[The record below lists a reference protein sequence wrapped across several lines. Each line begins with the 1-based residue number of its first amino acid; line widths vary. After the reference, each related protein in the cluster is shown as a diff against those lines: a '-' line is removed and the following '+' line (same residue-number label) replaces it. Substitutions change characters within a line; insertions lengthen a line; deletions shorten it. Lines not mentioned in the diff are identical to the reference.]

1 MFMEL
6 KGIDVSH
13 WQGNIDWG
21 LVKQNVD
28 FAIIKAGGSDDG
40 FYTDSTFESNYAGAK
55 AVGLPIGAYYF
66 VGKDFVSSADG
77 LADADRFIE
86 ILKGKSF
93 EYPVYLDIETTNP
106 KDKEGVTD
114 AAISFCRQM
123 EKAGYFVGIYGSDIG
138 TFRNRLDNER
148 LDNWTKWV
156 ANYSHEPV
164 YVTDYHIWQHSSQGN
179 IAGIQANVDLNYCNV
194 DYASIIKSGGFNG
207 FGGAEVEE
215 PKVETPVTTKNHS
228 IGEIVEFDE
237 IFASCDSKEALKPLY
252 TSGKITAIK
261 EGRNPYLINEGMGW
275 INDNS
280 ITTHKER
287 TYTVKTNDSLW
298 KIAAEQL
305 GNGARYTEIAS
316 MNGIKDSNLI
326 YPGQVLKLPD

>member
-1 MFMEL
+1 MEL

-13 WQGNIDWG
+13 WQGNINWG

-77 LADADRFIE
+77 KADADRFIE

-93 EYPVYLDIETTNP
+93 EYPVYLDIESTNP
-106 KDKEGVTD
+106 KDKAGVTD
-114 AAISFCRQM
+114 AAISFCKQM
-123 EKAGYFVGIYGSDIG
+123 ENAGYFVGIYGSDIG
-138 TFRNRLDNER
+138 TFRTRLDNER

-156 ANYSHEPV
+156 ANYSHEPS
-164 YVTDYHIWQHSSQGN
+164 YVTDYKMWQHSSQGN
-179 IAGIQANVDLNYCNV
+179 ISGIQGNVDLNIC
-194 DYASIIKSGGFNG
+194 YADFPTIIKNGGFNG
-207 FGGAEVEE
+207 CSGNAEIINEKPVEVVTSY
-215 PKVETPVTTKNHS
+215 KHSVGET
-228 IGEIVEFDE
+228 VEFNE

-252 TSGKITAIK
+252 TSGKITDIR

-280 ITTHKER
+280 IVTNTVK
-287 TYTVKTNDSLW
+287 TYTVQTNDSLW
-298 KIAAEQL
+298 KIAEEQL
-305 GNGARYTEIAS
+305 GNGARYTEIANL
-316 MNGIKDSNLI
+316 NGIQDSNLI

>member
-1 MFMEL
+1 MEI

-13 WQGNIDWG
+13 WQGIIDWG
-21 LVKQNVD
+21 LVKNSGVE

-40 FYTDSTFESNYAGAK
+40 FYTDSKFESNYAGAK

-77 LADADRFIE
+77 KADADRFIE

-93 EYPVYLDIETTNP
+93 EYPVYLDIESTNP

-123 EKAGYFVGIYGSDIG
+123 ENAGYFVGIYGSDIG
-138 TFRNRLDNER
+138 TFRTRLDNER

-156 ANYSHEPV
+156 ANYSHEPS
-164 YVTDYHIWQHSSQGN
+164 YVTDYKMWQHSSNGN
-179 IAGIQANVDLNYCNV
+179 ISGIKANVDLNICYV
-194 DYASIIKSGGFNG
+194 DYPTIIKAGGFNG
-207 FGGAEVEE
+207 FWGAEVEE
-215 PKVETPVTTKNHS
+215 PKVENPVTTKKHS
-228 IGEIVEFDE
+228 IGETVEFNE

-252 TSGKITAIK
+252 TSGKITDIR

-280 ITTHKER
+280 IVTNTVK
-287 TYTVKTNDSLW
+287 TYTVQTNDSLW
-298 KIAAEQL
+298 KIAQEQL
-305 GNGARYTEIAS
+305 GNGARYTEIANL
-316 MNGIKDSNLI
+316 NGIKDSNLI

>member
-1 MFMEL
+1 MEI

-13 WQGNIDWG
+13 WQGDIDWE
-21 LVKQNVD
+21 LVKNSGVE

-40 FYTDSTFESNYAGAK
+40 FYTDSKFEINYAGAK

-77 LADADRFIE
+77 KADADRFIE

-93 EYPVYLDIETTNP
+93 EYPVYLDIESTNP

-123 EKAGYFVGIYGSDIG
+123 ENAGYFVGIYGSDIG
-138 TFRNRLDNER
+138 TFRTRLDNER

-156 ANYSHEPV
+156 ANYSHEPS
-164 YVTDYHIWQHSSQGN
+164 YVTDYKMWQHSSNGN
-179 IAGIQANVDLNYCNV
+179 VSGIKANVDLNICYA
-194 DYASIIKSGGFNG
+194 DYPTIIKAGGFNG

-215 PKVETPVTTKNHS
+215 PKVENPVTTYKHNV
-228 IGEIVEFDE
+228 GETVEFNE

-252 TSGKITAIK
+252 TSGKITDIR

-280 ITTHKER
+280 IVTNIVK
-287 TYTVKTNDSLW
+287 TYTVQTNDSLW
-298 KIAAEQL
+298 KIAQEQL
-305 GNGARYTEIAS
+305 GNGARYTEIANL
-316 MNGIKDSNLI
+316 NGIKDSNLI

>member
-1 MFMEL
+1 MEL

-13 WQGNIDWG
+13 WQGDIDWQ
-21 LVKQNVD
+21 LVKNSGVE

-40 FYTDSTFESNYAGAK
+40 FYTDSKFESNYAGAK

-77 LADADRFIE
+77 KADADRFIE

-93 EYPVYLDIETTNP
+93 EYPVYLDIESTNP

-123 EKAGYFVGIYGSDIG
+123 ENAGYFVGIYGSDIG
-138 TFRNRLDNER
+138 TFRTRLDNER

-156 ANYSHEPV
+156 ANYSHEPS
-164 YVTDYHIWQHSSQGN
+164 YVTDYKMWQHSSKGN
-179 IAGIQANVDLNYCNV
+179 IAGIQGNVDLNICYA
-194 DYASIIKSGGFNG
+194 DYPTIIKAGGFNG
-207 FGGAEVEE
+207 CSSKEE
-215 PKVETPVTTKNHS
+215 PANEVVIHKHNVGET
-228 IGEIVEFDE
+228 VEFNE

-252 TSGKITAIK
+252 TSGKITDIR

-280 ITTHKER
+280 IVTNTVK
-287 TYTVKTNDSLW
+287 TYTVQTNDSLW
-298 KIAAEQL
+298 KIAQEQL
-305 GNGARYTEIAS
+305 GNGARYTEIANL
-316 MNGIKDSNLI
+316 NGIKDSNLI

>member
-1 MFMEL
+1 MEL

-13 WQGNIDWG
+13 WQGNINWG

-77 LADADRFIE
+77 KADADRFIE

-93 EYPVYLDIETTNP
+93 EYPVYLDIESTNP
-106 KDKEGVTD
+106 KDKAGVTD

-123 EKAGYFVGIYGSDIG
+123 ENAGYFVGIYGSDIG
-138 TFRNRLDNER
+138 TFRTRLDNER

-156 ANYSHEPV
+156 ANYSHEPG
-164 YVTDYHIWQHSSQGN
+164 YVTDYKMWQHSSQGN
-179 IAGIQANVDLNYCNV
+179 IAGIQGNVDLNFCYE
-194 DYASIIKSGGFNG
+194 DFPTIIKNGGFNG
-207 FGGAEVEE
+207 VSGNAETINEKPVEVVTSY
-215 PKVETPVTTKNHS
+215 KHNVGET
-228 IGEIVEFDE
+228 VEFNE

-252 TSGKITAIK
+252 TSGKITDIR

-280 ITTHKER
+280 IVTNTVR
-287 TYTVKTNDSLW
+287 TYTVQTNDSLW
-298 KIAAEQL
+298 KIAQEQL
-305 GNGARYTEIAS
+305 GNGTRYTEIANL
-316 MNGIKDSNLI
+316 NGIKDSNLI

>member
-1 MFMEL
+1 MEI

-13 WQGNIDWG
+13 WQGDIDWQ
-21 LVKQNVD
+21 LVKNSGIE

-40 FYTDSTFESNYAGAK
+40 FYTDSKFESNYAGAK

-77 LADADRFIE
+77 KADADRFIE

-93 EYPVYLDIETTNP
+93 EYPVYLDIESTNP

-123 EKAGYFVGIYGSDIG
+123 ENAGYFVGIYGSDIG
-138 TFRNRLDNER
+138 TFRTRLDNER
-148 LDNWTKWV
+148 LVNWTKWV
-156 ANYSHEPV
+156 ANYSHEPS
-164 YVTDYHIWQHSSQGN
+164 YVTDYKMWQHSSNGN
-179 IAGIQANVDLNYCNV
+179 ISGIKANVDLNICYA
-194 DYASIIKSGGFNG
+194 DYPTIIKAGSFNG
-207 FGGAEVEE
+207 CSSKEE
-215 PKVETPVTTKNHS
+215 PANEVVTHKHSVGET
-228 IGEIVEFDE
+228 VEFNE

-252 TSGKITAIK
+252 TSGKITDIR

-280 ITTHKER
+280 IVTNTVK
-287 TYTVKTNDSLW
+287 TYTVQTNDSLW
-298 KIAAEQL
+298 KIAQEQL
-305 GNGARYTEIAS
+305 GNGARYTEIANL
-316 MNGIKDSNLI
+316 NGIKDSNLI

>member
-1 MFMEL
+1 MEI

-13 WQGNIDWG
+13 WQGDIDWE
-21 LVKQNVD
+21 LVKNSGVE

-40 FYTDSTFESNYAGAK
+40 FYTDSKFESNYAGAK

-77 LADADRFIE
+77 KADADRFIE

-93 EYPVYLDIETTNP
+93 EYPVYLDIESTNP

-123 EKAGYFVGIYGSDIG
+123 ENAGYFVGIYGSDIG
-138 TFRNRLDNER
+138 TFRTRLDNER
-148 LDNWTKWV
+148 LVNWTKWV
-156 ANYSHEPV
+156 ANYSHEPS
-164 YVTDYHIWQHSSQGN
+164 YVTDYKMWQHSSNGN
-179 IAGIQANVDLNYCNV
+179 VSGIKANVDLNICYA
-194 DYASIIKSGGFNG
+194 DYPTIIKAGGFNG

-215 PKVETPVTTKNHS
+215 PKVENPVTTYKHNV
-228 IGEIVEFDE
+228 GETVEFNE

-252 TSGKITAIK
+252 TSGKITDIR

-280 ITTHKER
+280 IVTNTVK
-287 TYTVKTNDSLW
+287 TYTVQTNDNLW
-298 KIAAEQL
+298 KIAQEQL
-305 GNGARYTEIAS
+305 GNGARYTEIA
-316 MNGIKDSNLI
+316 NLNEIKDSNLI

>member
-1 MFMEL
+1 MEI

-13 WQGNIDWG
+13 WQGDIDWE
-21 LVKQNVD
+21 LVKNSGVE

-40 FYTDSTFESNYAGAK
+40 FYTDSKFESNYAGAK

-77 LADADRFIE
+77 KADADRFIE

-93 EYPVYLDIETTNP
+93 EYPVYLDIESTNP

-123 EKAGYFVGIYGSDIG
+123 ENAGYFVGIYGSDIG
-138 TFRNRLDNER
+138 TFRTRLDNER

-156 ANYSHEPV
+156 ANYSHEPS
-164 YVTDYHIWQHSSQGN
+164 YVTDYKMWQHSSNGN
-179 IAGIQANVDLNYCNV
+179 VSGIKANVDLNICYA
-194 DYASIIKSGGFNG
+194 DYPTIIKAGGFNG

-215 PKVETPVTTKNHS
+215 PKVENPVTTYKHNV
-228 IGEIVEFDE
+228 GETVEFNE

-252 TSGKITAIK
+252 TSGKITDIR

-280 ITTHKER
+280 IVTNTVK
-287 TYTVKTNDSLW
+287 TYTVQTNDNLW
-298 KIAAEQL
+298 KIAQEQL
-305 GNGARYTEIAS
+305 GNGARYTEIA
-316 MNGIKDSNLI
+316 NLNEIKDSNLI